1 MKRIVKVFIRLVLVA
16 VPLFMIAIAG
26 GLTWMWR
33 SLPAEDGHIGV
44 NGLSGEVAILRDGN
58 GIPHIQAA
66 SPNDAYAALGFAH
79 AQDRLWQMEVSRM
92 AAQGRLSEMFGETT
106 IGADQWLRTMGLFE
120 AAISSLD
127 ALDEATRQALE
138 AYARGVNAWLDR
150 ENRFFASRLPP
161 EFVILGHTPEP
172 WRPEHSVAAIKMMS
186 VTLAANVK
194 TETDRLAFARLGFD
208 SDAIQDLL
216 PPVPGETPPPLPDLR
231 SLLGLASG
239 PLEKPGVS
247 TAALDFSFVDV
258 VHGTGAS
265 NNWVVDGTRTASGAP
280 ILANDPH
287 LGLAAPSIWYLA
299 DLRVDGA
306 FAEPRNLIG
315 TTLPGTPFVLLG
327 RNNDIAWGFTNTAS
341 DVQDIFVEKVN
352 PDNPDEYLTPEG
364 WKPFGSRQETI
375 KVRGGEPVV
384 FTRRWTRHGP
394 VLPSSY
400 RKLDAYLPRDTVAAL
415 QWVALAPD
423 DTTAVAAGSTFTLST
438 VNDFQNAMRSYIAPM
453 QSMVVADRS
462 GNIGLIAPGRVP
474 RRGEDNSVMGRAPV
488 PGWLAEYDWQ
498 GAISF
503 WQLPRQN
510 NPAGG
515 SIATANSKIVDGD
528 YPHFLTFDWDE
539 PYRQDRIKKL
549 LNDGG
554 SAHTAAASRAIQA
567 DVHSDAVIALKLL
580 MLRKVDGGPGVDT
593 SVVER
598 LADWDGRMSRD
609 STEPLLFMAWMRESM
624 RGIFADDLGPAF
636 RDWFKPRALVLK
648 RVLRGEAS
656 RNWCDDVQTDAEEDC
671 SAVLANALASAVSDI
686 EERFGDARNDWRWG
700 RAHIARSVHRP
711 FGSVPL
717 LAWIF
722 NIEVESN
729 GGQFTLDRGALS
741 FREEDDPFVNRHAS
755 SFRGIYDFADLDRS
769 TYMLTTGQSGNIFSP
784 HYSSFAEPWA
794 NLEAVEIPADP
805 AAYAGKIE
813 GRWILQPDR

>member
-1 MKRIVKVFIRLVLVA
+1 MKRIVKVFIRLVFVA
-16 VPLFMIAIAG
+16 VPLAIIAIAG

-33 SLPAEDGHIGV
+33 SLPAEDGQISFS
-44 NGLSGEVAILRDGN
+44 GLSAEVAILRDDN
-58 GIPHIQAA
+58 GVPHIQAA
-66 SPNDAYAALGFAH
+66 SPNDAFAALGFAH

-92 AAQGRLSEMFGETT
+92 AGQGRLSEMFGETT
-106 IGADQWLRTMGLFE
+106 IGADKWLRTMGLFD
-120 AAISSLD
+120 AAVSSLD
-127 ALDEATRQALE
+127 ALDQPTRQALD
-138 AYARGVNAWLDR
+138 AYAHGVNAWLDR

-161 EFVILGHTPEP
+161 EFVILGHMPEP
-172 WRPEHSVAAIKMMS
+172 WRPEHSVVAIKMMS

-194 TETDRLAFARLGFD
+194 AETDRLAFARLGFD
-208 SDAIQDLL
+208 SNAIHDLL
-216 PPVPGETPPPLPDLR
+216 PPVPGEVPPPLPDLKA
-231 SLLGLASG
+231 LLGLGSG
-239 PLEKPGVS
+239 PIEKNDVS
-247 TAALDFSFVDV
+247 TAALDFSFVDS

-265 NNWVVDGTRTASGAP
+265 NNWVVDGTRTTSGAP
-280 ILANDPH
+280 LLANDPH

-306 FAEPRNLIG
+306 FSEPRNLIG

-364 WKPFGSRQETI
+364 WKPFGSKQETI
-375 KVRGGEPVV
+375 KVRGGEPVD

-394 VLPSSY
+394 VLPGSY
-400 RKLDAYLPRDTVAAL
+400 RKLDTYLPEGTVAAF
-415 QWVALAPD
+415 QWIALASD

-438 VNDFQNAMRSYIAPM
+438 VGEFQNAMRTYVAPM

-474 RRGEDNSVMGRAPV
+474 RRGKDNKVMGRAPV

-498 GAISF
+498 GTISF

-515 SIATANSKIVDGD
+515 SIATANSKIVKED

-549 LNDGG
+549 LTDGEN
-554 SAHTAAASRAIQA
+554 AHTPAVSRAIQA
-567 DVHSDAVIALKLL
+567 DVQSDAAIALKTL
-580 MLRKVDGGPGVDT
+580 MLDMIDGIPDIDA
-593 SVVER
+593 SVVEQ
-598 LADWDGRMSRD
+598 LTAWDGRMGRD
-609 STEPLLFMAWMRESM
+609 GDEPLLFMAWMRETM
-624 RGIFADDLGPAF
+624 RGIFADELGPAF
-636 RDWFKPRALVLK
+636 RSWFKPRALVLQ
-648 RVLRGEAS
+648 RVLKGEAS
-656 RNWCDDVQTDAEEDC
+656 RNWCDVVQTEVKEEC
-671 SAVLANALASAVSDI
+671 PAIVANALASALADL
-686 EERFGDARNDWRWG
+686 EKRFGDARNDWRWG
-700 RAHIARSVHRP
+700 RAHVARSVHRP

-717 LAWIF
+717 LARIF

-741 FREEDDPFVNRHAS
+741 FREDDGPFINRHAS

-769 TYMLTTGQSGNIFSP
+769 TYMLTTGQSGNVFSP
-784 HYSSFAEPWA
+784 HYSRFATPWA
-794 NLEAVEIPADP
+794 NVEAVEIPADP

-813 GRWILQPDR
+813 GKWLLQPGR